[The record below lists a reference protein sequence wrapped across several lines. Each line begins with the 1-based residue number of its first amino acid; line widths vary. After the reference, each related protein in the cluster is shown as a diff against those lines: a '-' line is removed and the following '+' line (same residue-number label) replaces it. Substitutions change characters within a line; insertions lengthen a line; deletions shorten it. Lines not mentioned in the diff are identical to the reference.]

1 MHISNRWPIHKFL
14 SRNYFSRKPQTNPI
28 LYGIHVLHIPNAVQ
42 NSCRRLIEEYI
53 FSRVKYLRYVMKG
66 QVVVPTL
73 SDVRISESDTGIKSD
88 TASNVDA
95 WLVREQSLKV
105 IIIFITAITHCQLC
119 NSIFCKVCITSLSKL
134 SKLKN
139 K

>member
-1 MHISNRWPIHKFL
+1 M
-14 SRNYFSRKPQTNPI
+14 
-28 LYGIHVLHIPNAVQ
+28 
-42 NSCRRLIEEYI
+42 
-53 FSRVKYLRYVMKG
+53 KYLRYVMKG

-73 SDVRISESDTGIKSD
+73 SDVRIGESDTSIKSD

-119 NSIFCKVCITSLSKL
+119 NSIFCKVCITSLSKII
-134 SKLKN
+134 KAKKQVKAHN
-139 K
+139 CVMHFYQIRQWRAYK